1 MKYLV
6 TEIQT
11 FADGNI
17 TNPTYAFD
25 DRLSAEAKYH
35 SILASAAKS
44 ALPVHACMMF
54 TSTGSFITSQVYTHV
69 VEPEVEETPA
79 E

>member
-35 SILASAAKS
+35 SILAAAAKS
-44 ALPVHACMMF
+44 ALPTHACMMF
-54 TSTGSFITSQVYTHV
+54 TSTGSFITSQVYSHA
-69 VEPEVEETPA
+69 VEQEETPT